1 MKPAVL
7 IIGAG
12 QSASQT
18 VDALRRKGFDGSLT
32 LVGEEPELPY
42 QRPPLSKKYLSGAL
56 ARDRMPIRHQSFY
69 ADHGVDLRL
78 GRRAM
83 SIDRATRRVQLD
95 DGSTLPYDTLVLA
108 TGSRPRQV
116 TVPGSDLAGI
126 HSLRTMADADRLRDE
141 ARPGRSAVIV
151 GGGYIGLEVAAT
163 CRELGVEVTV
173 LEMADRVMNRV
184 VCEPVSR
191 YFHEEHQ
198 RHGVRIVLGARMQE
212 FLAGADGRVRAVRC
226 TDGSEH
232 AADFV
237 VIGIGVVPTD
247 ELARASGLAC
257 DNGIV
262 VDEHCRSSDPAIYA
276 IGDCSNHPS
285 PHYGTRVRLESVDN
299 AFEQANS
306 AAANIMGTPTV
317 HDRVP
322 WFWSDQYHHK
332 LLIVGLA
339 QGHDRMVLRGD
350 PAKHSFSCCYLRQ
363 GELVAIDTVNQA
375 KDQMAARKLIAARF
389 RPDPAMLADPA
400 IALRDC
406 LREPPPAT

>member
-1 MKPAVL
+1 MKPAIL

-18 VDALRRKGFDGSLT
+18 VDALRRKGFAGSLT

-56 ARDRMPIRHQSFY
+56 ARDRMPLRHQSFY
-69 ADHGVDLRL
+69 DDHGVDLRL
-78 GRRAM
+78 GRRAT

-95 DGSTLPYDTLVLA
+95 DGSTLAYDTLVLA

-126 HSLRTMADADRLRDE
+126 HSLRTMSDADRLRDE
-141 ARPGRSAVIV
+141 ARPGRRAVIV

-191 YFHEEHQ
+191 FFHEEHE

-237 VIGIGVVPTD
+237 LIGIGVVPTD

-285 PHYGTRVRLESVDN
+285 PHYGMRVRLESVDN
-299 AFEQANS
+299 AFEQAHS

-322 WFWSDQYHHK
+322 WFWSDQYQHK

-350 PAKHSFSCCYLRQ
+350 PAKHGFSCCYLRQ

-389 RPDPAMLADPA
+389 RPDPARLADPA

-406 LREPPPAT
+406 LREPPPAA

>member
-1 MKPAVL
+1 MKPAIL

-18 VDALRRKGFDGSLT
+18 VDALRRKGFAGSLT

-56 ARDRMPIRHQSFY
+56 ARDRMPLRHQSFY
-69 ADHGVDLRL
+69 DDHGVDLRL
-78 GRRAM
+78 GRRAT

-95 DGSTLPYDTLVLA
+95 EGSTLAYDTLVLA

-126 HSLRTMADADRLRDE
+126 HSLRTMSDADRLRDE
-141 ARPGRSAVIV
+141 ARPGRRAVIV

-191 YFHEEHQ
+191 FFHEEHE

-237 VIGIGVVPTD
+237 LIGIGVVPTD

-285 PHYGTRVRLESVDN
+285 PHYGMRVRLESVDN
-299 AFEQANS
+299 AFEQAHS

-317 HDRVP
+317 HDQVP
-322 WFWSDQYHHK
+322 WFWSDQYQHK

-350 PAKHSFSCCYLRQ
+350 PAKQSFSSATCGRANWSRSIQ
-363 GELVAIDTVNQA
+363 ST
-375 KDQMAARKLIAARF
+375 
-389 RPDPAMLADPA
+389 RPRTRWRPGS
-400 IALRDC
+400 
-406 LREPPPAT
+406 

>member
-18 VDALRRKGFDGSLT
+18 VDALRRKGFEGSLT

-42 QRPPLSKKYLSGAL
+42 QRPPLSKKFLSGAL

-69 ADHGVDLRL
+69 DDHGVDLRL

-191 YFHEEHQ
+191 FFHEEHE
-198 RHGVRIVLGARMQE
+198 RHGVRLVLGARMEE

-285 PHYGTRVRLESVDN
+285 PHYGMRVRLESVDN

-363 GELVAIDTVNQA
+363 GELVAIDTINQA

-406 LREPPPAT
+406 LRDPPPAA